1 MFFQKSGRITRKYI
15 KPMAYSGNSGTILKS
30 PTLRGH
36 LESNGA
42 QVTIAEE
49 VFARGGVFGFAL

>member
-1 MFFQKSGRITRKYI
+1 
-15 KPMAYSGNSGTILKS
+15 MAYSGNSGTIMKS